1 MRVGFH
7 CDSFSL
13 RGVTVAT
20 LAYARLWQERLGQ
33 DSVLIKCDGQTPW
46 IVDRPATGY
55 ADLLQILRYTHPSE
69 LTSVIAAAE
78 VDALYVLTAGQA
90 ESRFAQLGVP
100 LWVHAVFPSR
110 LSDIHGHRYA
120 CVSDWLA
127 KEAFNGKVPAVP
139 HIVDHTHS
147 QDDAQTWRQR
157 HGIPADAILIGS
169 MGGSHTFD
177 LAIARF
183 GLKEAL
189 QRSSRLFFVALN
201 HQPFIQHERALF
213 LAGTDD
219 RLAKAAFIQACDAML
234 HGRTQGETFGLACA
248 EFTAAG
254 KPVLAWRH
262 APERHHLEHFCP
274 AALQYSTAGELCRK
288 LLTLDPAAWS
298 STDLQSR
305 CQRFREEAVAPT
317 FQATFAAGGGPSEPP
332 QFSRV
337 DKALILK
344 RRLQR
349 SLRARLSRR
358 HQQPVDLSRIKLD
371 PVRGFPMET

>member
-1 MRVGFH
+1 M
-7 CDSFSL
+7 
-13 RGVTVAT
+13 AT
-20 LAYARLWQERLGQ
+20 LAYARLWQDQLDQ

-46 IVDRPATGY
+46 IVDRPAAGY
-55 ADLLQILRYTHPSE
+55 AERLNILRYTHPSE
-69 LTSVIAAAE
+69 LPGVIAEAGL
-78 VDALYVLTAGQA
+78 DALYVLTAGQA
-90 ESRFAQLGVP
+90 ESRFAQLAIP

-110 LSDIHGHRYA
+110 ISDIHGNRYA

-127 KEAFNGKVPAVP
+127 KEAFNGKIPAVP
-139 HIVDHTHS
+139 HIVDHTLS
-147 QDDAQTWRQR
+147 QEDGPAWRQL

-183 GLKEAL
+183 GLQEAL
-189 QRSSRLFFVALN
+189 QRSNRLFFAALN

-219 RLAKAAFIQACDAML
+219 RLAKATFIQACDAML

-274 AALQYSTAGELCRK
+274 PSLQYSTAGELCRK

-298 STDLQSR
+298 GTNLQIR
-305 CQRFREEAVAPT
+305 CQPFRAEAVAPT
-317 FQATFAAGGGPSEPP
+317 FQTVFASGGCPSEPP
-332 QFSRV
+332 HFGRI
-337 DKALILK
+337 DKTLIFK

-358 HQQPVDLSRIKLD
+358 HQQPVDPTQIKFD
-371 PVRGFPMET
+371 PVSGFPMEE